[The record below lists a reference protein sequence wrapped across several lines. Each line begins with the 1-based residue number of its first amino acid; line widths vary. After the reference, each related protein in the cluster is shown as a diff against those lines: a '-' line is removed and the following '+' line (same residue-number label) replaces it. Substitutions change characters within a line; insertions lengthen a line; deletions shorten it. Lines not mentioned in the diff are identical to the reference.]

1 MDRDAFL
8 DRLAVR
14 LRRRRGAFVSPVPR
28 LRSQTVRAEKDGDF
42 LVRRFVERL
51 RDLGGNAAV
60 VADRAEARA
69 AVARLLAERH
79 PGSLACPAALRWPEV
94 EALCSEDVT
103 TAAFGLS
110 EPRWAIAETGTVVL
124 WHDRGS
130 PRAMSLVPPA
140 VGFLLPASRIVARL
154 DDVLGDISAAGQGL
168 PACITLMSGP
178 SRSMD
183 IGYESCVGVHG
194 PGQTTVWIL
203 ADE

>member
-14 LRRRRGAFVSPVPR
+14 LRRRRGAPIPPVPR
-28 LRSQTVRAEKDGDF
+28 LRTAAVRPRADGDL
-42 LVRRFVERL
+42 LVRRFIDRL
-51 RDLGGNAAV
+51 REQGGHAVV
-60 VADRAEARA
+60 VADRAEAQA
-69 AVARLLAERH
+69 AVARLLDEQY
-79 PGSLACPAALRWPEV
+79 PGSLACPPALRWPAI
-94 EALCSEDVT
+94 EALSSEDPS

-124 WHDRGS
+124 WHDSGQ
-130 PRAMSLVPPA
+130 PRATSLVPPA
-140 VGFLLPASRIVARL
+140 VGFFLPASRIVERL
-154 DDVLGDISAAGQGL
+154 DDALGRVTAAGQDV
-168 PACITLMSGP
+168 PACITFMTGP

-183 IGYESCVGVHG
+183 IGYVPCVGVHG